1 MRASIYFG
9 NWADIGSV
17 SSRATLWPLDVLLNL
32 GLGLEDIVHKTAAPV
47 TFIEVCWNIVHV
59 MHQWFD
65 LGRLRLRTA
74 NAQSC

>member
-32 GLGLEDIVHKTAAPV
+32 GLGLEEIVLHKTAAPV
-47 TFIEVCWNIVHV
+47 TFIEVCWNIV
-59 MHQWFD
+59 QLFD